1 MEVIST
7 TISSRGPWNKGGGS
21 KETFVMKPGDEKEQ
35 YAVKRKSRLANCENM
50 MEIIVSLAA
59 WVSVRPIEANN
70 KYNVSVLYSYWL
82 LSVHFDKFKEKDR
95 HIQIEK
101 SPVAS
106 AAPDLWQ
113 SSRGKEPRR
122 GQILRNQTA
131 LF

>member
-7 TISSRGPWNKGGGS
+7 TISSRAHGTEGES
-21 KETFVMKPGDEKEQ
+21 KETFVMNPRDEKEQ
-35 YAVKRKSRLANCENM
+35 YAVKRKSRPANCENM

-70 KYNVSVLYSYWL
+70 KYNVFVLYCYLL
-82 LSVHFDKFKEKDR
+82 LSVHFDKYKEKDR

-101 SPVAS
+101 SRAVSPVAS

-113 SSRGKEPRR
+113 KEPRR
-122 GQILRNQTA
+122 GQILQNQTA